1 MFVGL
6 FRVFAA
12 MLVKFASALE
22 DLRERWQYTHTQK
35 TSQKQ
40 FWVSNSSRVRSQ
52 RLLKKGWAQWLAL
65 LRPSP
70 DTSAVRFQRLEFDSL
85 LSATVMLLIATR
97 TSKVIPDAGCM
108 YRDMQRFVLKV
119 LGF

>member
-1 MFVGL
+1 
-6 FRVFAA
+6 
-12 MLVKFASALE
+12 MLVKCASAF
-22 DLRERWQYTHTQK
+22 ERFERTVAVYTHAKNKPEAILGLEFQSCSFAK
-35 TSQKQ
+35 
-40 FWVSNSSRVRSQ
+40 V
-52 RLLKKGWAQWLAL
+52 AQEGMGAMAP

-70 DTSAVRFQRLEFDSL
+70 DTSAARFQRLEFDSL